1 MSIWRRVASLAIA
14 CALPLVAAQADETV
28 AALDVNPAVVAGR
41 TVSDGEPVF
50 FQVRLKA
57 GSQELKDITLSAFSN
72 DGIEAQVVPPDSAT
86 VAALPAK
93 AEQLWKLKVTP
104 AKPGV
109 VAPGA
114 LSVNVSV
121 AFKEGQ
127 GTPLQRHLFGTLSIT
142 APGAVTMPTLAEID
156 FKGSLEALS
165 HQRPGQL
172 FVTVVNKYAQAL
184 DVTDIMIRTPKFIIA
199 TPATTRLQ
207 IPYGE
212 TGVVAVTVEIADQ
225 IVPGKYPVVVVAA
238 LKTANGLTGTVVKS
252 QDADIGVLGE
262 SDLLSKL
269 GAPSMLFLPGV
280 LFLLAWQLLWST
292 GKKTAAERQDYPLT
306 PTTGGFWVIA
316 VAIAFVVARAY
327 PWITY
332 VGCKL
337 MRGHFGIAHGAT
349 CPKRDY
355 LVAYG
360 FDDYAYL
367 FALVIASAVV
377 LYLAWLGLDR
387 LRTWLNTPNARDQPI
402 NTVRKLG
409 RLDLTVQLPRA
420 HPTAGAAGDIVYILD
435 AWREPTLIWIVPPA
449 LLTDGP
455 QADDLSRNLMQDIVV
470 GRIPEARRLAPLL
483 QQGLDAQWWEFKW
496 APVAGIDAPRKVTAT
511 GWTELTAAGHFIR
524 AG

>member
-1 MSIWRRVASLAIA
+1 MSIWRRVASLGIA
-14 CALPLVAAQADETV
+14 CALPLVAAQADET
-28 AALDVNPAVVAGR
+28 AATLEVNPATIAGR
-41 TVSDGEPVF
+41 TVSDQEPVF

-72 DGIEAQVVPPDSAT
+72 DGIEAKVEPPDSAT

-93 AEQLWKLKVTP
+93 AEQFWKLKVTP

-127 GTPLQRHLFGTLSIT
+127 GTPLQRYLFGTLSIT
-142 APGAVTMPTLAEID
+142 APGAITVPALAEID
-156 FKGSLEALS
+156 FKGSLDALS

-172 FVTVVNKYAQAL
+172 FVTVVNKYAQAV
-184 DVTDIMIRTPKFIIA
+184 DVTDIKVSTPKFIIA

-212 TGVVAVTVEIADQ
+212 TGVVAVTVKIADQ
-225 IVPGKYPVVVVAA
+225 IVPGKYPVVVVAS
-238 LKTANGLTGTVVKS
+238 LKTANGLTGTAVKS

-280 LFLLAWQLLWST
+280 LFLLAWQLLWSI
-292 GKKTAAERQDYPLT
+292 GKKTAAERQDYLLT

-327 PWITY
+327 PWITE

-337 MRGHFGIAHGAT
+337 MRGYFGIARDAT

-367 FALVIASAVV
+367 FALVIVSAVA
-377 LYLAWLGLDR
+377 LYLAWRGLNW
-387 LRTWLNTPNARDQPI
+387 LRAWLNMPAARDRPVNI
-402 NTVRKLG
+402 VRKLG
-409 RLDLTVQLPRA
+409 RLNLTVQLPRA
-420 HPTAGAAGDIVYILD
+420 HPTAGGAGDIVYILD
-435 AWREPTLIWIVPPA
+435 AWRESSLIWIVPPA
-449 LLTDGP
+449 VLTDGA

-483 QQGLDAQWWEFKW
+483 QQGLDAGWWQFEW
-496 APVAGIDAPRKVTAT
+496 APVAGIEFPRKVTAT
-511 GWTELTAAGHFIR
+511 GWTELPQAGRVIR